1 MDRSTSR
8 VTNDASPSA
17 PDTVL
22 AALSDGVLQSR
33 LLDGV
38 SRTFALTIP
47 RLPPALA
54 GVVSNAYLLCR
65 IVDTIEDEPAM
76 DLDQK
81 RHFSERFVDAVA
93 GTGNPDAFAS
103 ELAPLLSRSTIPAE
117 HELIRLAPRVLGITH
132 GYDSGKRRILERCV
146 RIMADGMVEFQTP
159 RSRRGLDDLEH
170 LDRYCYFVAGIVGE
184 TLTLLYCDYSP
195 EILARKDELM
205 RLGVSFGQGLQM
217 TNILKDIW
225 DDLDRGAC
233 WLPRTVFEA
242 EGFDLD
248 DLDPG
253 RYEATFGHGLRK
265 LVAVAREHLSNA
277 LRYTQIIPPGER
289 GIRIFC
295 LWALGMA
302 VLTLRKI
309 HRHPKFRSGTEVKIS
324 RRSVRSTIA
333 ASRATAGSNTMIR
346 LLFEIAATGLPS
358 APPPNVFD
366 ASEVSG
372 ESANR

>member
-1 MDRSTSR
+1 MDLSTSR
-8 VTNDASPSA
+8 NTPDATGSPATDALATMS
-17 PDTVL
+17 D
-22 AALSDGVLQSR
+22 AALQSH

-47 RLPPALA
+47 QLPPELA

-65 IVDTIEDEPAM
+65 IIDTIEDEPAL
-76 DLDQK
+76 DLEQK

-93 GTGNPDAFAS
+93 GTGDPACLAA
-103 ELAPLLSRSTIPAE
+103 ELAPLLSESTIPAE
-117 HELIRLAPRVLGITH
+117 HELIRLTPRVLTIAH
-132 GYDSGKRRILERCV
+132 GYSAGKRRILDRCV
-146 RIMADGMVEFQTP
+146 RIMSAGMVEFQAARP
-159 RSRRGLDDLEH
+159 RRGLEDLAH

-195 EILARKDELM
+195 EITPRKDELM

-233 WLPRTVFEA
+233 WLPRTVFDA

-248 DLDPG
+248 ELDTEHYDPAFG
-253 RYEATFGHGLRK
+253 RGLRE

-277 LRYTQIIPPGER
+277 LRYTQIIPSGEK
-289 GIRIFC
+289 GIRNFC

-309 HRHPKFRSGTEVKIS
+309 NRRPEFRSGAEVKIT
-324 RRSVRSTIA
+324 RRSVKSTVA
-333 ASRATAGSNTMIR
+333 ASRATAGNNTMIR

-358 APPPNVFD
+358 APPPRVFD

-372 ESANR
+372 ESAHR

>member
-1 MDRSTSR
+1 MDLSTSR
-8 VTNDASPSA
+8 NTPDATGSPVTDALATMS
-17 PDTVL
+17 D
-22 AALSDGVLQSR
+22 AALQSH

-47 RLPPALA
+47 QLPPDLA

-65 IVDTIEDEPAM
+65 IIDTIEDEPAL
-76 DLDQK
+76 DLEQK

-93 GTGNPDAFAS
+93 GSGDPAGLAA
-103 ELAPLLSRSTIPAE
+103 ELAPLLSGSTIPAE
-117 HELIRLAPRVLGITH
+117 HELIRLTPRVLQITH
-132 GYDSGKRRILERCV
+132 GFSAGKRRILDRCV
-146 RIMADGMVEFQTP
+146 RIMSAGMVEFQAARP
-159 RSRRGLDDLEH
+159 LRGLDDLTH

-195 EILARKDELM
+195 EIATRKDELM

-233 WLPRTVFEA
+233 WLPRTVFDA

-248 DLDPG
+248 ELDTEHYDPAFG
-253 RYEATFGHGLRK
+253 RGLRE

-277 LRYTQIIPPGER
+277 LRYTQLIPSGEK
-289 GIRIFC
+289 GIRNFC

-309 HRHPKFRSGTEVKIS
+309 NRRPEFRSGAEVKIT
-324 RRSVRSTIA
+324 RRSVKSTVA
-333 ASRATAGSNTMIR
+333 ASRVTAGNNTMIR

-358 APPPNVFD
+358 APPPRVFD

-372 ESANR
+372 ESAHR